1 MLSTT
6 EPLTF
11 KVQLSFEAHSL
22 AQKYSKL
29 QSSPA
34 KAKQVYLNIL
44 SVYAVDF
51 YLQCMGFETDW
62 PGSDSRNPL
71 MLKLLDLADLDVKQF
86 GKLECRP
93 VLPDQTFCYIPPD
106 VWQDRIGYVAV
117 QLNPSLKEAT
127 ILGFTKNPRSEFPLM
142 QLQSLEDFLA
152 YLSRIRQP
160 KLVNLRNWFEGSF
173 EEGWQTLKELFTG
186 EQFELAQ
193 SFRSAVSIARGQEI
207 DLGMQLAEQ
216 KLALVVR
223 LPHEEDSEIDITVQV
238 HPLGNKNYLP
248 KGLRLSVLDESE
260 AVILEAESRD
270 EDNFIQ
276 LGLIAETGDE
286 FSIKITLGEATIIQ
300 NFLF

>member
-93 VLPDQTFCYIPPD
+93 VLPGQTFCYIPPD
-106 VWQDRIGYVAV
+106 VWQDRICYVAV

-127 ILGFTKNPRSEFPLM
+127 ILGFTKNPLPEFPLI
-142 QLQSLEDFLA
+142 QLQSLDDFLA

-160 KLVNLRNWFEGSF
+160 KLVNLRNWFESSF
-173 EEGWQTLKELFTG
+173 EEGWQTIKELFTT
-186 EQFELAQ
+186 EQFEFAQ
-193 SFRSAVSIARGQEI
+193 SFRRTESSI
-207 DLGMQLAEQ
+207 
-216 KLALVVR
+216 
-223 LPHEEDSEIDITVQV
+223 SC
-238 HPLGNKNYLP
+238 HPT
-248 KGLRLSVLDESE
+248 
-260 AVILEAESRD
+260 A
-270 EDNFIQ
+270 
-276 LGLIAETGDE
+276 
-286 FSIKITLGEATIIQ
+286 
-300 NFLF
+300 

>member
-1 MLSTT
+1 MLSNT
-6 EPLTF
+6 EQLTF

-29 QSSPA
+29 QSSLQ

-127 ILGFTKNPRSEFPLM
+127 ILGFTKNPLPEFPLI
-142 QLQSLEDFLA
+142 QLQSLDDFLA

-160 KLVNLRNWFEGSF
+160 KLVNLRNWFESSF
-173 EEGWQTLKELFTG
+173 EEGWQTIKELFTT
-186 EQFELAQ
+186 EQFEFAQ
-193 SFRSAVSIARGQEI
+193 SFRSSVSIARGQQI

-216 KLALVVR
+216 NLALVVT
-223 LPHEEDSEIDITVQV
+223 LPPEPDSEIDITVQV

-248 KGLRLSVLDESE
+248 KGLILSVLDES
-260 AVILEAESRD
+260 ASVILEAESRD

-276 LGLIAETGDE
+276 LALIAEKGDE

-300 NFLF
+300 TFLF

>member
-1 MLSTT
+1 MLSNT
-6 EPLTF
+6 EQLTF

-29 QSSPA
+29 QSSPQ

-93 VLPDQTFCYIPPD
+93 VLPDQRFCYIPPD

-127 ILGFTKNPRSEFPLM
+127 ILGFTNNPMPEFPLI
-142 QLQSLEDFLA
+142 QLQSLDNFLA
-152 YLSRIRQP
+152 YMSRIRQP

-173 EEGWQTLKELFTG
+173 EEGWQTIKELFTT
-186 EQFELAQ
+186 EQFEFAQ
-193 SFRSAVSIARGQEI
+193 SFRSSVSIARGQQI

-216 KLALVVR
+216 NLALVVT
-223 LPHEEDSEIDITVQV
+223 LPPEPDSEINITVQV

-248 KGLRLSVLDESE
+248 QGLILSVLDESE
-260 AVILEAESRD
+260 SVILEAESRD

-276 LGLIAETGDE
+276 LGLTAEKGEE
-286 FSIKITLGEATIIQ
+286 FSIKITLGEATIMQ